1 MDAAISSNQKNMR
14 TVLQKIN
21 ELVMD
26 ITVYYQISLRNHI
39 RGKVMN
45 RAGKQLAALAVIIC
59 LLVPPHACC
68 FKLVHVPVSG
78 CCACCNQGDA
88 PAQVPLPSRPAP
100 CCQDHDPALLVVREA
115 QIHDRFQPDPAPPQF
130 SEHWNT
136 CLSVSG
142 CLAVANP
149 PPPSPG
155 RRVHLLLCRFNC

>member
-1 MDAAISSNQKNMR
+1 
-14 TVLQKIN
+14 
-21 ELVMD
+21 
-26 ITVYYQISLRNHI
+26 
-39 RGKVMN
+39 MN
-45 RAGKQLAALAVIIC
+45 RVGKQLAALAVIIC

-68 FKLVHVPVSG
+68 FKLVHVPISG

-88 PAQVPLPSRPAP
+88 PAQVPQPSRPAP

-115 QIHDRFQPDPAPPQF
+115 QIHDSFQPDPAHPQF